1 MNNTMLTLK
10 ETAEYLRISTKSARK
25 LIQDGELNAAMI
37 GKRWKIRPEDLQQFI
52 RSRQPGAE
60 NR

>member
-1 MNNTMLTLK
+1 MLTLK

>member
-1 MNNTMLTLK
+1 MLTLK

-37 GKRWKIRPEDLQQFI
+37 GKRWKIRPEDLQRFI

>member
-37 GKRWKIRPEDLQQFI
+37 GKRWKIRPEDLQRFI

>member
-1 MNNTMLTLK
+1 MLTLK

-52 RSRQPGAE
+52 RSRQPGAD